1 MKGVVG
7 VAGQDGNHAQ
17 AFAEALRTLY
27 KAAGSPPYSVLVRQ
41 GASQRPPIKLT
52 DASISDW
59 LNGVSTPSKPAIVDF
74 LVRYLQP
81 RTAQSTPEYR
91 SSSLGQWE
99 ELRRKAEKQRHTR
112 RGGRRARRDDSGSGE
127 YPAMPPATNGSIEPY
142 SPVKALPRD
151 LADFTGRDA
160 EVAYAL
166 EFLETTPGI
175 GRSLPVLAIDGMAG
189 VGKTSLAVHIGHQL
203 DAQYPD
209 ALFLDLRS
217 HTEGQPPLEP
227 EDALEILLTILGIP
241 GERIA
246 IDFARRV
253 MQWRTEL
260 AKRRALIVLD
270 NASSAEQVE
279 PLLPGESDCLVIIT
293 SRTRLIGLDGVH
305 PLSLD
310 TMKPAE
316 AIELFMRILG
326 PGRVRAESG
335 PVAAAALRCGYLP
348 LAIRL
353 VSSWLRHHPARSVKD
368 VLDRLAG
375 TLNPVTTAFQL
386 SYRDLSDDQ
395 RLMFRRLGLHPGQT
409 FTRETA
415 AALSEMDRNSARKLL
430 DELYDRHLI
439 EEPQGGRYQFHDLIR
454 VYARSLAKDC
464 DSDSE
469 RSSAIDRLIEHYIA
483 TVELYQRDQNY
494 RWFDDEMPELL
505 ACAYHAIERGEAG
518 YAWQLT
524 RALAVVLQV
533 RGLYRQARR
542 LHSGALEAAKMHG
555 DKQAQ
560 ASSQINLSILDRV
573 IDDRQSALC
582 HAREAL
588 HLYEEIEDRNGR
600 ASAITE
606 IGVIFREIGAYQEA
620 REHLLRAF
628 NLYAELGSVIGQG
641 NVAGALASLFR
652 ETGDLHEARSYL
664 TQALNLYSESNEPLG
679 KANIHFDLGAL
690 DRLNSD
696 YWPAISHFHIALSL
710 YADLGNLSSEAE
722 AHTQLGNLYD
732 GVGDHAK
739 ALGHWKQAH
748 DIRLKLESSKE
759 RP

>member
-1 MKGVVG
+1 
-7 VAGQDGNHAQ
+7 
-17 AFAEALRTLY
+17 
-27 KAAGSPPYSVLVRQ
+27 
-41 GASQRPPIKLT
+41 
-52 DASISDW
+52 
-59 LNGVSTPSKPAIVDF
+59 
-74 LVRYLQP
+74 
-81 RTAQSTPEYR
+81 
-91 SSSLGQWE
+91 
-99 ELRRKAEKQRHTR
+99 
-112 RGGRRARRDDSGSGE
+112 
-127 YPAMPPATNGSIEPY
+127 
-142 SPVKALPRD
+142 
-151 LADFTGRDA
+151 
-160 EVAYAL
+160 
-166 EFLETTPGI
+166 
-175 GRSLPVLAIDGMAG
+175 
-189 VGKTSLAVHIGHQL
+189 
-203 DAQYPD
+203 
-209 ALFLDLRS
+209 
-217 HTEGQPPLEP
+217 
-227 EDALEILLTILGIP
+227 
-241 GERIA
+241 
-246 IDFARRV
+246 
-253 MQWRTEL
+253 
-260 AKRRALIVLD
+260 
-270 NASSAEQVE
+270 
-279 PLLPGESDCLVIIT
+279 
-293 SRTRLIGLDGVH
+293 
-305 PLSLD
+305 
-310 TMKPAE
+310 
-316 AIELFMRILG
+316 
-326 PGRVRAESG
+326 
-335 PVAAAALRCGYLP
+335 
-348 LAIRL
+348 
-353 VSSWLRHHPARSVKD
+353 
-368 VLDRLAG
+368 
-375 TLNPVTTAFQL
+375 
-386 SYRDLSDDQ
+386 
-395 RLMFRRLGLHPGQT
+395 
-409 FTRETA
+409 
-415 AALSEMDRNSARKLL
+415 MDRNSARKLL

-628 NLYAELGSVIGQG
+628 SLYAELGSVIGQG